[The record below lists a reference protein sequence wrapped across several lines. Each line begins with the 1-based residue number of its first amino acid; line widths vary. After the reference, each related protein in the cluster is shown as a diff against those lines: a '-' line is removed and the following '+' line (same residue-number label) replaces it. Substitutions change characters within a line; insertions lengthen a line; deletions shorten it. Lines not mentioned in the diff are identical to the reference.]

1 MSGDALLEKLRHVTV
16 YLTGD
21 ADAKLYTV
29 QPNPPSFSYSGT
41 PNCWSH
47 FLNFKIWQLFELKNT
62 VWPISRY
69 NTVQISKRGDPQV
82 NYEKKCLGKNFKKS
96 TVFFTCE
103 EAKADG
109 EDEED
114 WIGGDDSEEEHWGHH
129 TGYGHSSCP
138 GHVLSHVKNQL
149 LLGLTVF
156 NAWSID
162 FSSAGSETER
172 NCPHWRSLLRGQ
184 KKNVVSLVR

>member
-47 FLNFKIWQLFELKNT
+47 FLNFKIWQLFELNNT

-69 NTVQISKRGDPQV
+69 NTVQISKRGDPPGQLW
-82 NYEKKCLGKNFKKS
+82 KKMPGKEFQKKYCIFHLWGS
-96 TVFFTCE
+96 QSRWRGWGRLDSGRRQWGGTWGPPHRIWPQQLPRPRVKSCE
-103 EAKADG
+103 EPTIAR
-109 EDEED
+109 
-114 WIGGDDSEEEHWGHH
+114 
-129 TGYGHSSCP
+129 
-138 GHVLSHVKNQL
+138 SHC
-149 LLGLTVF
+149 
-156 NAWSID
+156 I
-162 FSSAGSETER
+162 
-172 NCPHWRSLLRGQ
+172 
-184 KKNVVSLVR
+184 